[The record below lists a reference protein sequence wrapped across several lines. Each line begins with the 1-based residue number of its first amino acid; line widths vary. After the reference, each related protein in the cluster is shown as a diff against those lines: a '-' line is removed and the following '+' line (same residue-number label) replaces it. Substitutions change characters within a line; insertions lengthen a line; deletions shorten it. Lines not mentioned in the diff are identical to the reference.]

1 MNESIINLITIAVT
15 GGISGFFGWFIQ
27 KKTKQTEAQRN
38 EIDNANKVL
47 KYYREMVDDLG
58 QRLTEAIKELA
69 EARKAIHELEQKVE
83 ALTTELIKY
92 KQLNGKK

>member
-1 MNESIINLITIAVT
+1 MTEATLNLITIAITSGV
-15 GGISGFFGWFIQ
+15 SGFFGWFIQ
-27 KKTKQTEAQRN
+27 KKAKETEAQRN
-38 EIDNANKVL
+38 EIDNADRVL

-83 ALTTELIKY
+83 ALTSELIKY
-92 KQLNGKK
+92 KQLSGKK